1 MSKRVQMVDFRGST
15 QEKWP
20 SEIFRF
26 GYRKAANDKKVPDPV
41 GSEVFVSATGGVWR
55 ECCVSAAATCG
66 ADWLYRRVRSFR
78 LHVVHEPDCLKV
90 CCLQCGHIPSAC

>member
-1 MSKRVQMVDFRGST
+1 MVGVRGST

-41 GSEVFVSATGGVWR
+41 GSEVFVIQS
-55 ECCVSAAATCG
+55 
-66 ADWLYRRVRSFR
+66 WLVRPISK
-78 LHVVHEPDCLKV
+78 LPVVYDVLPYF
-90 CCLQCGHIPSAC
+90 Q